1 MAQPKPQ
8 HPEPSVRERKPLGR
22 LFAHIKDVEQRAS
35 LQSAYAGLSRLLDE
49 SLRRELNRL
58 IAESR
63 AKTERE
69 DIYESPNMIALL
81 ADQQGYR
88 RALEKVLTLLP

>member
-1 MAQPKPQ
+1 MPQPKDQ
-8 HPEPSVRERKPLGR
+8 SRPERERHPLGR
-22 LFAHIKDVEQRAS
+22 LFAHIKNPDQRES
-35 LQSAYAGLSRLLDE
+35 LIAAYSGLSKLLDE
-49 SLRRELNRL
+49 SLRKELNRL

-63 AKTERE
+63 TKTERE

-88 RALEKVLTLLP
+88 RALERVLNLLP